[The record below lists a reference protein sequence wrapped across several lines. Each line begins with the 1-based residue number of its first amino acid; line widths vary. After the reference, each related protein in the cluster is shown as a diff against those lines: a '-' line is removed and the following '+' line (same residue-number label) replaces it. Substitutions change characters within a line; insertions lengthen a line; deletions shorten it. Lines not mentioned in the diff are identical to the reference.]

1 MICFITNFKFFAA
14 RNLEILTN
22 SCLPQKQILPTSHQG
37 ILYCGLSLL
46 MHEGISVP
54 KYDHVSIVRR
64 RGDRNIEIM
73 NKSKGAVGCKHHVNN
88 FVQN

>member
-1 MICFITNFKFFAA
+1 
-14 RNLEILTN
+14 
-22 SCLPQKQILPTSHQG
+22 
-37 ILYCGLSLL
+37 